1 MPTIGNLGTMF
12 VRGENKKLVPVPC
25 IQGKNG
31 ITPHIGE
38 NGNWWIGD
46 TDTGAMADNKKYP
59 VSASVYEKIITGKPS
74 EYTLEILLKDGE
86 RIRAELPNMGLTPDD
101 VVEIGIGEPSEFDD
115 INYKQFYL
123 DKNTGRLYINTSKM
137 YPNSYITIGGV
148 VLSGENDPTGGED
161 AYINNLYV
169 NTTTGAIFLCVRM
182 ESFMPSEPPHP
193 VWQQIGGTGG
203 DVGTD
208 ITLGITG
215 AVVGQTVKITE
226 VDENGKPTK
235 WEAIEM
241 ASGGTSDAVQY
252 ISQELTYEQQMQTR
266 ENLGLYRKM
275 VELKDSASVTVVKN
289 SGSDAEIIGI
299 KIYPITHGGAWEEGD
314 TIRVEIGTYVFEGT
328 VSIDAIGYQE
338 YGVFVDLRIPID
350 TWANYYLRYDPLE
363 TKWTMSGD
371 YEFTL
376 ETTETMRIYKV
387 QLHPVPEEYIP
398 DTIARKEDIDST
410 LSIEGAAADAK
421 AVGNKVAELSSAIA
435 ELGGTLVEPAEDDIP
450 KVFFGG
456 ALQQTKD
463 VAVVPFRY
471 ISKTR
476 DISGYAE
483 IKAQGNS
490 SMSYPKKNQTVKL
503 FRDADCS
510 KKLKVDFKGWGAQSK
525 HVYKANWIDLSH
537 ARNVVSARLW
547 ADVVKSRAGYENLP
561 ELLRTSPNQGAV
573 DGFPVKVYAA
583 GVYQG
588 RYTLNIPK
596 DKWAFNMD
604 DTLDN
609 HCVLCGENYASGC
622 FRAAANING
631 NDWSDEIHDVVPV
644 SIKTRWN
651 EVISFVMNSTDDEF
665 KINLGQYF
673 DIQSLIDYHLFGLQS
688 CGLDAYGKNQIYMTY
703 DGQKWIASMYDMDS
717 TWGLYWNGSKFVA
730 TDYARTSYEDFVST
744 GSSGEGNLLYIRLEQ
759 LFWEELQTRWA
770 ELKNGALSIEN
781 IINRFERF
789 TDIAPADLVAED
801 YANTTGG
808 GSFTNI
814 PSKTTND
821 IQQIRSFALARQAWT
836 DEYVAGLT
844 PEVRVPCTG
853 ISLSSETLTFT
864 EAGTQ
869 TLTVTVEPEGC
880 TDTVTWESSDTGVAT
895 VSGGIVTAVG
905 NGGATIT
912 AICGGFS
919 DTCAVSVS
927 GIISGETSLVYSL
940 PESTTFDGTNYID
953 TGIQLFDTLKDFT
966 ILLDYEEGVN
976 IGSATIFH
984 CINEISPYPGLC
996 IQRNS
1001 DNVGDYVIGGR
1012 SSGGA
1017 NFAMITSVATRVAIT
1032 CTGGSI
1038 TGGKYVENGDIVT
1051 VSISA
1056 NSGTI
1061 FEKNLLL
1068 GCYQTASGNRGRYWK
1083 GTINKFDVYFSVLS
1097 DVEIDAWLTGK

>member
-1 MPTIGNLGTMF
+1 MAVDNIA
-12 VRGENKKLVPVPC
+12 RGMAASALKN
-25 IQGKNG
+25 QGG
-31 ITPHIGE
+31 G
-38 NGNWWIGD
+38 G
-46 TDTGAMADNKKYP
+46 
-59 VSASVYEKIITGKPS
+59 SS
-74 EYTLEILLKDGE
+74 
-86 RIRAELPNMGLTPDD
+86 LP
-101 VVEIGIGEPSEFDD
+101 I
-115 INYKQFYL
+115 
-123 DKNTGRLYINTSKM
+123 
-137 YPNSYITIGGV
+137 
-148 VLSGENDPTGGED
+148 
-161 AYINNLYV
+161 V
-169 NTTTGAIFLCVRM
+169 NTA
-182 ESFMPSEPPHP
+182 
-193 VWQQIGGTGG
+193 
-203 DVGTD
+203 
-208 ITLGITG
+208 
-215 AVVGQTVKITE
+215 AVGQTIRVSA
-226 VDENGKPTK
+226 VDDAGKPTE
-235 WEAIEM
+235 WEAVDIP
-241 ASGGTSDAVQY
+241 TVDDT
-252 ISQELTYEQQMQTR
+252 LTQPGQ
-266 ENLGLYRKM
+266 
-275 VELKDSASVTVVKN
+275 
-289 SGSDAEIIGI
+289 
-299 KIYPITHGGAWEEGD
+299 
-314 TIRVEIGTYVFEGT
+314 
-328 VSIDAIGYQE
+328 
-338 YGVFVDLRIPID
+338 
-350 TWANYYLRYDPLE
+350 
-363 TKWTMSGD
+363 
-371 YEFTL
+371 
-376 ETTETMRIYKV
+376 
-387 QLHPVPEEYIP
+387 
-398 DTIARKEDIDST
+398 
-410 LSIEGAAADAK
+410 AADAA
-421 AVGNKVAELSSAIA
+421 AVGEQLSNLSEEIA
-435 ELGGTLVEPAEDDIP
+435 NVSGGFPTATIEPAEDDIP

-463 VAVVPFRY
+463 AAVVPFRY
-471 ISKTR
+471 ISKTQ

-503 FRDADCS
+503 FRDADCTE
-510 KKLKVDFKGWGAQSK
+510 KLKVDFKGWGAQNK

-547 ADVVKSRAGYENLP
+547 ADVVKSRSNYAELP
-561 ELLRTSPNQGAV
+561 ELLRTSPNHGAV
-573 DGFPVKVYAA
+573 DGFPVKVYAD

-631 NDWSDEIHDVVPV
+631 NDWSDEIHDVVPE

-665 KINLGQYF
+665 KMNLGQYF
-673 DIQSLIDYHLFGLQS
+673 DIPSLIDYHLFGLLS

-717 TWGLYWNGSKFVA
+717 TWGLYWNGSKFVT

-744 GSSGEGNLLYIRLEQ
+744 ESSGEGNLLYIRLEQ

-770 ELKNGALSIEN
+770 GLKNGALSIEN

-789 TDIAPADLVAED
+789 TDIAPDDLVAED
-801 YANTTGG
+801 YASTTGG
-808 GSFTNI
+808 GSFANI
-814 PSKTTND
+814 PSKTTNN

-919 DTCAVSVS
+919 ATCAVSVS

-966 ILLDYEEGVN
+966 ILLDYEEGDN
-976 IGSATIFH
+976 AMRATIFH
-984 CINEISPYPGLC
+984 CIKETSPWPGLC
-996 IQRNS
+996 MQHGNGIA
-1001 DNVGDYVIGGR
+1001 GLYVMGGR
-1012 SSGGA
+1012 TSGGS
-1017 NFAMITSVATRVAIT
+1017 NFVEFTSVATRVAIT
-1032 CTGGSI
+1032 CAGGSI
-1038 TGGKYVENGDIVT
+1038 TGVKYVENGDIVT
-1051 VSISA
+1051 ASIIA

-1068 GCYQTASGNRGRYWK
+1068 GCYQDDSGNRGRYWK
-1083 GTINKFDVYFSVLS
+1083 GTLNKFDVYFEVLS
-1097 DVEIDAWLTGK
+1097 DEEIDTWLTGE

>member
-1 MPTIGNLGTMF
+1 MKKFLCYDTEQAARGEINVDSRGMLKPVDSELSDTSTNPVQNKVVKSVLDSLSEEIANLG
-12 VRGENKKLVPVPC
+12 
-25 IQGKNG
+25 
-31 ITPHIGE
+31 
-38 NGNWWIGD
+38 
-46 TDTGAMADNKKYP
+46 
-59 VSASVYEKIITGKPS
+59 
-74 EYTLEILLKDGE
+74 
-86 RIRAELPNMGLTPDD
+86 
-101 VVEIGIGEPSEFDD
+101 
-115 INYKQFYL
+115 
-123 DKNTGRLYINTSKM
+123 
-137 YPNSYITIGGV
+137 
-148 VLSGENDPTGGED
+148 
-161 AYINNLYV
+161 
-169 NTTTGAIFLCVRM
+169 
-182 ESFMPSEPPHP
+182 
-193 VWQQIGGTGG
+193 
-203 DVGTD
+203 
-208 ITLGITG
+208 
-215 AVVGQTVKITE
+215 
-226 VDENGKPTK
+226 
-235 WEAIEM
+235 
-241 ASGGTSDAVQY
+241 
-252 ISQELTYEQQMQTR
+252 
-266 ENLGLYRKM
+266 
-275 VELKDSASVTVVKN
+275 
-289 SGSDAEIIGI
+289 
-299 KIYPITHGGAWEEGD
+299 GGAD
-314 TIRVEIGTYVFEGT
+314 
-328 VSIDAIGYQE
+328 VS
-338 YGVFVDLRIPID
+338 
-350 TWANYYLRYDPLE
+350 
-363 TKWTMSGD
+363 
-371 YEFTL
+371 
-376 ETTETMRIYKV
+376 
-387 QLHPVPEEYIP
+387 
-398 DTIARKEDIDST
+398 
-410 LSIEGAAADAK
+410 
-421 AVGNKVAELSSAIA
+421 
-435 ELGGTLVEPAEDDIP
+435 VEPAEDDIP

-463 VAVVPFRY
+463 AAVVPFRY

-503 FRDADCS
+503 FRDADCT

-631 NDWSDEIHDVVPV
+631 NDWSDEIHDVVPA

-651 EVISFVMNSTDDEF
+651 QVISFVMNSTDEDF
-665 KINLGQYF
+665 RANLNQYF
-673 DIQSLIDYHLFGLQS
+673 YVDSLIDYYLFGLAS
-688 CGLDAYGKNQIYMTY
+688 CGLDAFGKNQIYMTY

-717 TWGLYWNGSKFVA
+717 TWGLYWNGSKFVT

-744 GSSGEGNLLYIRLEQ
+744 QSSGEGNLLYVRLEQ
-759 LFWEELQTRWA
+759 CFYSELQARWT

-789 TDIAPADLVAED
+789 TDIAPSELVKED
-801 YANTTGG
+801 YASTTGG
-808 GSFTNI
+808 GSFTGI
-814 PSKTTND
+814 PSQSTNN
-821 IQQIRSFALARQAWT
+821 IQQIRAFALARQAWC
-836 DEYVAGLT
+836 DEYIAGLT
-844 PEVRVPCTG
+844 PSEEVPCTD

-869 TLTVTVEPEGC
+869 TLTATVEPEGC

-919 DTCAVSVS
+919 ATCAVSVS

-976 IGSATIFH
+976 GGTATIFH
-984 CINEISPYPGLC
+984 CIKEISPWPGLC
-996 IQRNS
+996 LQRNS
-1001 DNVGDYVIGGR
+1001 SSVGDYIIGGR
-1012 SSGGA
+1012 TSGSP
-1017 NFAMITSVATRVAIT
+1017 NFVKITSVATRVAIT

-1038 TGGKYVENGDIVT
+1038 TGVKYVQNGDIVT
-1051 VSISA
+1051 LPISA

-1068 GCYQTASGNRGRYWK
+1068 GCYQTDSGARGRYWK
-1083 GTINKFDVYFSVLS
+1083 GSLNKFDVYFEVLS
-1097 DVEIDAWLTGK
+1097 DEEIDAWLTGE